1 MPIPITD
8 RIAAMLYGGC
18 RMTPEVPVII
28 GISGGMDSIFLLT
41 QLHKL
46 GQPLTA
52 AVFDHGLRPEAAE
65 ECEFVKAFCEERG
78 IRCIKG
84 TGDVPGHA
92 EQNGMGLEE
101 AARELRYRF
110 LFGLAAET
118 GAAAVATAHHANDQ
132 AETVLMHL
140 LRGSGTDGLS
150 GMRQYTL
157 PNPFSRTIPLIR
169 PLLGITRPEIE
180 SAVMEEGLPYREDRS
195 NNDPSYT
202 RNRIRLSLI
211 PELEKE
217 YNPRTVP
224 ALCRLAET
232 AAADREILEDAC
244 DAAAERIGLHRT
256 EAGPE
261 WDRKAFCSER
271 SGIRMRLLRRILRG
285 LLPDQAE
292 PGLQNLKEADDF
304 FKTSGTNRTLPFF
317 GGLWLRC
324 EDGAASILK
333 YINIESPLYPQL
345 SDGWRLRIEVLPVTQ
360 EEIPGWIEK
369 AAAHP
374 ECAFLDAARLSSEPF
389 LRTIRPGE
397 RFRPYG
403 NSGGSVKL
411 SDFLINNKVPK
422 PYRSGLAVTADRD
435 GILWIPNLRVSSRAA
450 LSASTRSLMI
460 LSLVRGES

>member
-1 MPIPITD
+1 MPEPITD
-8 RIAAMLYGGC
+8 RVAAMIHGGC
-18 RMTPEVPVII
+18 RMSPDDPVIL
-28 GISGGMDSIFLLT
+28 GVSGGMDSIFLLT

-46 GQPLTA
+46 GQPLSA

-65 ECEFVKAFCEERG
+65 ECEFVTVFCKERG
-78 IRCIKG
+78 IRCVKG
-84 TGDVPGHA
+84 TGDVRAHA
-92 EQNGMGLEE
+92 EKNGMGVEE

-110 LFGLAAET
+110 LFRLAEET

-140 LRGSGTDGLS
+140 LRGSGTDGLC
-150 GMRQYTL
+150 GMRPYTL

-169 PLLGITRPEIE
+169 PLLGISRAEIE
-180 SAVMEEGLPYREDRS
+180 AAVTGEGLPYREDRS
-195 NNDPSYT
+195 NSDPAYT

-211 PELEKE
+211 PELEKQ
-217 YNPRTVP
+217 YNPQIVP
-224 ALCRLAET
+224 VLCRLAET

-256 EAGPE
+256 EAGLE
-261 WDRKAFCSER
+261 WDRKAYCSER

-285 LLPDQAE
+285 LLPDPAE
-292 PGLQNLKEADDF
+292 PGLMNLKEADDF
-304 FKTSGTNRTLPFF
+304 FSLSGTNRLAPFF
-317 GGLWLRC
+317 GGLWLSC
-324 EDGAASILK
+324 EKGSASILK
-333 YINIESPLYPQL
+333 YVNTDSPLYPQL
-345 SDGWRLRIEVLPVTQ
+345 SDGWHLRKDVFPVTP

-374 ECAFLDAARLSSEPF
+374 ECAFLDAARLVSEPF

-422 PYRSGLAVTADRD
+422 QYRPGLAAAADTD
-435 GILWIPNLRVSSRAA
+435 GILWIPNLRVSRHAA
-450 LSASTRSLMI
+450 LTSSTRSLMI
-460 LSLVRGES
+460 LSLVRGE